1 MKKELSRTNPAPP
14 RLARFAL
21 LGLLP
26 LDRREYIAGDL
37 EEGYRRRVAVCGN
50 AQAGRWYWSQTV
62 RTLVHL
68 LPRGRG
74 VPETLPSGEQP
85 MQKLWQDLK
94 YGVRACRRNPGF
106 TLATILTLALGIGA
120 NTAMFSFVNAFL
132 FKPLPVD
139 EPTRLVSLYRF
150 DGKVNEYKQNFSYP
164 VVRDLQ
170 RKSAALDG
178 VFART
183 LERVGFGSEGRTDM
197 LYGEVVTGNYFD
209 VLGVRPALGRGFLP
223 EEYQA
228 SGSASVIVIGHQVWE
243 DRFGGDPAVVGSH
256 VRVNNRE
263 FTIVGVAPPEF
274 LGTKFGLA
282 MDYWMPVESI
292 DVIHG
297 DDSAL
302 RDRESHWLEVF
313 GRLKPGLSMGQAEA
327 DLASVM
333 TSLRE
338 EYPEDEKNI
347 SLKLGPA
354 RGIALDV
361 DPSIAKKVSLGGA
374 VALAVVAI
382 VLLIACANVA
392 NLMLIR
398 ASGRRK
404 EVAMRLA
411 LGAPRTRLVRQLLTE
426 SMTLSLAGGAVGLL
440 FAFGAGRMLNLF
452 LPQVVY
458 TIRLDV
464 SPDAN
469 VLLFTLAATVATGV
483 LFGLAPALQASR
495 LNLVTA
501 LRGVAADVS
510 TGRRGVSLQK
520 ALVVSQIALSLILLA
535 VAGLFLRSVVNA
547 QTADPGFLTKN
558 LLFTSLDL
566 GLAGLSREEGER
578 LFDRLETELPNLPAV
593 RSAALCTNLPL
604 DDSSNGTT
612 IWSDE
617 GTVSED
623 DGVPV
628 EYIAISG
635 GFFEAMGIP
644 LQEGRTFAASD
655 DRQSPGVAMVNRAL
669 ADRMWKG
676 RDPVGRR
683 IHFRGPT
690 GPTVEVVGVVGN
702 VKQQSLGEDDTPSL
716 FRPLSQSYSASASL
730 VVQTEGDPAAAA
742 DPVRRAIRDLNPN
755 IPLFNL
761 KTINQHMSYTLWHTR
776 LGAALATLFGFLAL
790 ALATVGLYGVISYGV
805 ARRTREIGIRMA
817 LGARRRDVITSVLR
831 GGLSLVA
838 IGGGLGLAA
847 SLGLSRLLAS
857 ILFGVSGIDYA
868 ALGGVFLILSLVSL
882 LACYLPA
889 RKASKLDPIATLRA
903 D

>member
-1 MKKELSRTNPAPP
+1 
-14 RLARFAL
+14 
-21 LGLLP
+21 
-26 LDRREYIAGDL
+26 
-37 EEGYRRRVAVCGN
+37 
-50 AQAGRWYWSQTV
+50 
-62 RTLVHL
+62 
-68 LPRGRG
+68 
-74 VPETLPSGEQP
+74 

-120 NTAMFSFVNAFL
+120 NTAMFGLVNAFL

-139 EPTRLVSLYRF
+139 EPGELVSLYRF
-150 DGKVNEYKQNFSYP
+150 DNKAHEYKQNFSYP
-164 VVRDLQ
+164 VIRDLQ
-170 RKSAALDG
+170 RKSGALEG
-178 VFART
+178 VFARS

-209 VLGVRPALGRGFLP
+209 VLRVRPALGRGFLP
-223 EEYQA
+223 EEYKA
-228 SGSASVIVIGHQVWE
+228 PGSSSVIVIGHQLWE
-243 DRFGGDPAVVGSH
+243 DRFRGDPAVVGSQ
-256 VRVNNRE
+256 VRINNRQ

-282 MDYWMPVESI
+282 MDFWMPVESI
-292 DVIHG
+292 EVIHG
-297 DDSAL
+297 DDAAL
-302 RDRESHWLEVF
+302 RDRGSHWLEVF
-313 GRLKPGLSMGQAEA
+313 GRLKTGLSIGQAES
-327 DLASVM
+327 DLASVL

-338 EYPEDEKNI
+338 EYPEEEKNI
-347 SLKLGPA
+347 TFKLGPA

-361 DPSIAKKVSLGGA
+361 DPGLAQKVSLGGA

-411 LGAPRTRLVRQLLTE
+411 LGAPRIRLVRQLLTE
-426 SMTLSLAGGAVGLL
+426 SMALSLAGGTIGFL
-440 FAFGAGRMLNLF
+440 FAFLAGRMLNLF
-452 LPQVVY
+452 LPTLVY
-458 TIRLDV
+458 TVRLDV
-464 SPDAN
+464 GPDSN
-469 VLLFTLAATVATGV
+469 VLLFTMAATVATGI

-501 LRGVAADVS
+501 LRGVAADPS
-510 TGRRGVSLQK
+510 PGRRGAVSLQK
-520 ALVVSQIALSLILLA
+520 GLVVSQIAMSLVLLA

-547 QTADPGFLTKN
+547 QTADPGFSTKN

-566 GLAGLSREEGER
+566 GLAGITQEDGER
-578 LFDRLETELPNLPAV
+578 LFDRLERELPALPV
-593 RSAALCTNLPL
+593 IRSAAFCTNLPL

-617 GTVSED
+617 GTVTED
-623 DGVPV
+623 DGVPA

-635 GFFEAMGIP
+635 GFFSAMGIP
-644 LQEGRTFAASD
+644 LQEGRTFNASD
-655 DRQSPGVAMVNRAL
+655 DRQSPGVAVVNRAL
-669 ADRMWKG
+669 ADRLWSGQDPIG
-676 RDPVGRR
+676 RKV
-683 IHFRGPT
+683 HFRGPT
-690 GPTVEVVGVVGN
+690 GPTVEVVGVAAN
-702 VKQQSLGEDDTPSL
+702 VKQQSLGEDSTPSL
-716 FRPLSQSYSASASL
+716 FRPLSQSYSSSASL
-730 VVQTEGDPAAAA
+730 VVQTNGNPAAAA
-742 DPVRRAIRDLNPN
+742 EPVRRAIREINPN

-761 KTINQHMSYTLWHTR
+761 KTIDQHLSYTLWHTR
-776 LGAALATLFGFLAL
+776 LGAALSTLFGLLAL

-817 LGARRRDVITSVLR
+817 LGARRRDVIASVLR
-831 GGLSLVA
+831 GGLALVA
-838 IGGGLGLAA
+838 VGGGVGLAA

-857 ILFGVSGIDYA
+857 ILFGVSGTDYA
-868 ALGGVFLILSLVSL
+868 ALGGVFLILSGVSL

-889 RKASKLDPIATLRA
+889 RKASKLDPITTLRA